1 VGGYDWYSE
10 PAQSKRNR
18 VIEPVQPGSAFKP
31 VIYTAAFEKG
41 YSPSTKVSNE
51 PLTISLPNGKPWSPK
66 NYTGEYGGHY
76 QLRKALI
83 KSLNIPT
90 VRIFETLVGRV
101 YQHDSY
107 YGRQSLEIAKR
118 MGIKAY
124 IPKELSIALG
134 TANITPLEM
143 ATAYSVFANNGTLVE
158 PYAIEWIDSR
168 DGDRLYVHLP
178 SGKENVIDPVHSFL
192 ITDILTGVI
201 REQAGTAYL
210 LAHDF
215 PFPIAGKT
223 GTTNEY
229 YDAWFVGYSKN
240 LVAAL
245 WIGHDRWTSL
255 GGQRSGGKVALP
267 PWLEFMG
274 KAIPHHL
281 ETHLGVSKEEIA
293 GASGKA
299 TLAEDT
305 FGFEKPEGGL
315 HKIEVCSYSLLKPN
329 AYCKTTTIWVKEGDE
344 PWGVCKDCGIEYVD
358 APAAEPVPLFP
369 SQAPSLSG
377 ARPHRPVRRLEPL
390 PIAPPDPP
398 SIDPNV
404 EIQNTRGLDLR
415 SPYLPWGDSPSV
427 EPAVPRPLLPSRPTQ

>member
-1 VGGYDWYSE
+1 
-10 PAQSKRNR
+10 
-18 VIEPVQPGSAFKP
+18 
-31 VIYTAAFEKG
+31 
-41 YSPSTKVSNE
+41 
-51 PLTISLPNGKPWSPK
+51 L
-66 NYTGEYGGHY
+66 
-76 QLRKALI
+76 
-83 KSLNIPT
+83 SLNIPT
-90 VRIFETLVGRV
+90 VRIFETLVGRI
-101 YQHDSY
+101 YQHDPY
-107 YGRQSLEIAKR
+107 YGRQSLEIARR
-118 MGIKAY
+118 MGIKAH
-124 IPKELSIALG
+124 IPKELSVALG
-134 TANITPLEM
+134 TATLTPLEL

-158 PYAIEWIDSR
+158 PYAIEWIESR

-201 REQAGTAYL
+201 REQEGTAYR

-240 LVAAL
+240 LVTAL

-255 GGQRSGGKVALP
+255 GGQRSGGGVALP
-267 PWLEFMG
+267 PWLEFME
-274 KAIPHHL
+274 KAIPYHL

-305 FGFEKPEGGL
+305 FGFEKPEGEL
-315 HKIEVCSYSLLKPN
+315 RKMEVCSYSLLKPN
-329 AYCKTTTIWVKEGDE
+329 AYCKTTTIWVKAGDE

-358 APAAEPVPLFP
+358 APAAEPIPLFP

-398 SIDPNV
+398 STDPNV

-427 EPAVPRPLLPSRPTQ
+427 EPAVPRPLPPFRPTQ